1 MKKITSIVEFKEG
14 EKVQG
19 FYLCA
24 EKHIR
29 HTRTGERY
37 LDLLLRDRTGQISA
51 KVWDKVSEYNDKFA
65 SGDPVAVSGE
75 VEIFLDRP
83 QIIVKRINRAS
94 VKTYGRYGYD
104 PGKIVPSSE
113 KDPKQMWKELMILI
127 KRIRNPH
134 LRNLVMMIYQENKK
148 KLLTHPASVSI
159 HHNYRSGYLEH
170 ILSMAKIGEK
180 LAPHYAVNKSLLLSG
195 IMLHDI
201 GKIQEITSDMEAS
214 FTDEGHFIG
223 HIVIGRDMVIR
234 SAGKMKG
241 FPKDLLLKLEHI
253 ILSHQGRYEW
263 QSPRIPKIA
272 EALLVHLIDNLDAK
286 MNIMK
291 YAILEDIEE
300 GSWTSGRNIFHT
312 PLFKED
318 NGSK

>member
-1 MKKITSIVEFKEG
+1 MKKTTPIIDFKEG

-24 EKHIR
+24 EKHVR

-37 LDLLLRDRTGQISA
+37 LDLLLRDRTGQINA
-51 KVWDKVSEYNDKFA
+51 KVWDKVNEYSDKFA
-65 SGDPVAVSGE
+65 GGDPVAVSGT

-83 QIIVKRINRAS
+83 QLVVKRINRAS
-94 VKTYGRYGYD
+94 VQTYGRYGYD
-104 PGKIVPSSE
+104 PGEIVPSSK

-127 KRIRNPH
+127 KQIRNSH
-134 LRNLVMMIYQENKK
+134 LRNLVMMVYQENKK

-180 LAPHYAVNKSLLLSG
+180 LAPHYAVSKSLLLSG

-201 GKIQEITSDMEAS
+201 GKIQEITSDLEAS

-223 HIVIGRDMVIR
+223 HIVMGRDMIIK
-234 SAGKMKG
+234 SAAKMKG

-263 QSPRIPKIA
+263 QSPRVPKFA

-291 YAILEDIEE
+291 HTILEDVEE
-300 GSWTSGRNIFHT
+300 GSWTSGRNMFHT
-312 PLFKED
+312 PLYKES

>member
-1 MKKITSIVEFKEG
+1 MKKTTPIIEFKEG

-19 FYLCA
+19 FYLCS
-24 EKHIR
+24 EKHVR

-37 LDLLLRDRTGQISA
+37 LDLLLRDRTGQINA
-51 KVWDKVSEYNDKFA
+51 KVWDKVSEYNDKFDG
-65 SGDPVAVSGE
+65 GDPVAVSGA
-75 VEIFLDRP
+75 VEIFLERP
-83 QIIVKRINRAS
+83 QLVVKRINRAS
-94 VKTYGRYGYD
+94 VQAYGRYGYD
-104 PGKIVPSSE
+104 PVEIVPSSE
-113 KDPKQMWKELMILI
+113 KDPKQMWKELMAII
-127 KRIRNPH
+127 KQIRNSH

-148 KLLTHPASVSI
+148 KILSHPASVSI

-170 ILSMAKIGEK
+170 VLSMAKIGEK
-180 LAPHYAVNKSLLLSG
+180 LAPHYVLSKSLLLSG
-195 IMLHDI
+195 IILHDV
-201 GKIQEITSDMEAS
+201 GKIQEITSDLESS
-214 FTDEGHFIG
+214 FTNEGQFIG
-223 HIVIGRDMVIR
+223 HIIMGRDMVIK
-234 SAGKMKG
+234 SAAKMKG

-263 QSPRIPKIA
+263 QSPRIPKFT

-291 YAILEDIEE
+291 HAILEDVEE

-312 PLFKED
+312 PLYKES

>member
-1 MKKITSIVEFKEG
+1 
-14 EKVQG
+14 
-19 FYLCA
+19 
-24 EKHIR
+24 
-29 HTRTGERY
+29 
-37 LDLLLRDRTGQISA
+37 
-51 KVWDKVSEYNDKFA
+51 
-65 SGDPVAVSGE
+65 
-75 VEIFLDRP
+75 
-83 QIIVKRINRAS
+83 
-94 VKTYGRYGYD
+94 
-104 PGKIVPSSE
+104 
-113 KDPKQMWKELMILI
+113 
-127 KRIRNPH
+127 
-134 LRNLVMMIYQENKK
+134 MMIYQENKK

-180 LAPHYAVNKSLLLSG
+180 LAPHYVVNKSLLLSG

-201 GKIQEITSDMEAS
+201 GKIQEITSDMEAL

-291 YAILEDIEE
+291 YTILEDIEE

-318 NGSK
+318 NGSE